1 MLFYLKHQKNLN
13 LLYERIDALCSK
25 TQLEKPIIVSLIHE
39 LDEKYPDDWLSRFK
53 IMEILFA
60 KDNQLYDMLRSQI
73 DEISNHDSDLN
84 ESIRRAIKVLETI
97 SD

>member
-1 MLFYLKHQKNLN
+1 
-13 LLYERIDALCSK
+13 
-25 TQLEKPIIVSLIHE
+25 
-39 LDEKYPDDWLSRFK
+39 
-53 IMEILFA
+53 MEILFA